1 MEKENGEQER
11 YKAERFHEGLKN
23 IRQNLPFTAAG
34 NLLKIKNEE
43 IQDN

>member
-11 YKAERFHEGLKN
+11 KMAERFHEGLKN
-23 IRQNLPFTAAG
+23 FRQNLPFTAAG
-34 NLLKIKNEE
+34 KLLRIKNEE